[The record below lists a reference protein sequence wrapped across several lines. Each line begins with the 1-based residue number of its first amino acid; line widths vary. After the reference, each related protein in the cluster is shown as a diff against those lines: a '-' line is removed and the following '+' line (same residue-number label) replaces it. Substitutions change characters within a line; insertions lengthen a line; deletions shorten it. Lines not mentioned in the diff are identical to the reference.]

1 MSFKIPYVISEA
13 HPDYKRPY
21 LFDNF
26 GAIDENMIDTFFVET
41 VSEFILDRKDIST
54 ISSITDIEDFWNYYY
69 QEYYMENAPWTA
81 MIFIEGKWKSITP
94 SNIEIFECIKRIKNE
109 ENRENEEKD
118 EKQILNDNKIEEDIV
133 NFKFT
138 SEEEEIKQKMKEF
151 VESELDKSDLEILS
165 KMNNAEQMIYILN
178 KCFLLISSEK
188 YKANQ
193 ELFYGFFNIILR
205 CTEKDI
211 SLTTEKM
218 EKNYDEETS
227 LKLNYLMNIHAS
239 LLEYKNIFNILK

>member
-1 MSFKIPYVISEA
+1 MLSKIPYVISEA

-26 GAIDENMIDTFFVET
+26 GSIDENIIDTFFVET
-41 VSEFILDRKDIST
+41 VSEFILDRKDINT

-81 MIFIEGKWKSITP
+81 MIFINGNWKSITP

-109 ENRENEEKD
+109 ENEEK
-118 EKQILNDNKIEEDIV
+118 QLLNDNKIEEDIV
-133 NFKFT
+133 DFKFT

-151 VESELDKSDLEILS
+151 VESELDKSDLEIMN
-165 KMNNAEQMIYILN
+165 KMNNTEQMIYILN

-188 YKANQ
+188 YNANR
-193 ELFYGFFNIILR
+193 ELIYGFFNIILKY
-205 CTEKDI
+205 TEKDI

-227 LKLNYLMNIHAS
+227 LKLNYLMNIHTS
-239 LLEYKNIFNILK
+239 LLEYKNIFNIFKINK